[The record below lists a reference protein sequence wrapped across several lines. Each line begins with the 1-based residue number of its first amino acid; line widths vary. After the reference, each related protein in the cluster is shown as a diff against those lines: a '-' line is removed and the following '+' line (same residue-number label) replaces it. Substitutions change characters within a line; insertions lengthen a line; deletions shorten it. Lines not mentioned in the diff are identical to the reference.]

1 MHNCKAETQLQ
12 LSPARVAIDLQEVT
26 GYRGFQRHPATRPTS
41 RMEPHQVQYGA
52 NHLLDIDQDLDTAFV
67 LSAS

>member
-1 MHNCKAETQLQ
+1 MHNCTAETQLQ

-26 GYRGFQRHPATRPTS
+26 GYRGFQRHPATTPRT

-52 NHLLDIDQDLDTAFV
+52 YHLPGIDQDIDTAFV